1 MGYINRIGG
10 AGEQGLAAMR
20 AAVKALGPTLLL
32 DADLIAG
39 NDGDAIGTWADD
51 SGNAHNFSQAT
62 PGYKPLLKKAANGI
76 NGHNVLHFDGVDDE
90 FESDAMCSDFITT
103 TADTFW
109 VVFNILSIDSD
120 VTPYV
125 QNNDTAIRFSAYR
138 GLVFRSA
145 PTALSFTNDY
155 VHYPIAAVVS
165 ISTSIA
171 YIARA
176 KHSGADVYLALNGG
190 SEASS
195 YSYGVSSNISGVAA
209 SIGASAH
216 IDIAEIIIFNSALS
230 AADMQVVD
238 AYLKAKYATY

>member
-10 AGEQGLAAMR
+10 SGINLAALR
-20 AAVKALGPTLLL
+20 ASMKALGPTLLL
-32 DADLIAG
+32 DADLIVG

-51 SGNAHNFSQAT
+51 SGNGRDFSQAT
-62 PGYKPLLKKAANGI
+62 ASKKPLLKKAANGI
-76 NGHNVLHFDGVDDE
+76 NGHNVLHFDGVDDQ

-103 TADTFW
+103 KADTFW
-109 VVFNILSIDSD
+109 VVFKILSIDSNA
-120 VTPYV
+120 TPYV
-125 QNNDTAIRFSAYR
+125 QNNDAAIRFSAFR

-155 VHYPIAAVVS
+155 VSYPYAAVVS

-176 KHSGADVYLALNGG
+176 KHSGDGVYLALNGG

-195 YSYGVSSNISGVAA
+195 NSPGVSSYISGAVAL
-209 SIGASAH
+209 IGASAH

-230 AADMQVVD
+230 AANMQVVD

>member
-10 AGEQGLAAMR
+10 AGGLAAMR

-62 PGYKPLLKKAANGI
+62 ASKKPLLKKADNGI

-90 FESDAMCSDFITT
+90 FESGAKCSNFITT

-109 VVFNILSIDSD
+109 VVFKILSIDSNA
-120 VTPYV
+120 TPYV
-125 QNNDTAIRFSAYR
+125 QNNDAAIRFSVYR

-155 VHYPIAAVVS
+155 VHYPYAAVVS

-176 KHSGADVYLALNGG
+176 RHSGDDVYLALNGG

-195 YSYGVSSNISGVAA
+195 DSPGVSSNISGAVA
-209 SIGASAH
+209 SIGTSAH
-216 IDIAEIIIFNSALS
+216 IDIAEIIVFNSALS